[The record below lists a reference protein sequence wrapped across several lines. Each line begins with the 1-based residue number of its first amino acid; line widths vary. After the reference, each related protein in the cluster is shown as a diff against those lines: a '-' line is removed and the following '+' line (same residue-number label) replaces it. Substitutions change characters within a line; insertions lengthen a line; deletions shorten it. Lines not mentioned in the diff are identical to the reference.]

1 MIVKARP
8 LTAEAFMPYG
18 QVLMAKGDGPQRRE
32 FAAEMQNL
40 RPDAKPNLTFM
51 RVPVAQ
57 PPLLIT
63 VLERHR
69 FSNQAFVPLCG
80 TRHLVAVCPSAS
92 DGEPELADLRVFVAD
107 GSQAVNYNADVWH
120 APRAASQVRIFPSF
134 PAVAIRAPS
143 SRKRVVQIA
152 PCPVSTRRS
161 SSRVATS

>member
-1 MIVKARP
+1 MIVKAKP

-63 VLERHR
+63 ALERHR

-80 TRHLVAVCPSAS
+80 TRHLIAVCPSAS
-92 DGEPELADLRVFVAD
+92 DGEPELADLRAFVAD

-120 APRAASQVRIFPSF
+120 APRAALGAPGQFVMFRWDDGSPEDTETRTL
-134 PAVAIRAPS
+134 AAAINVEPED
-143 SRKRVVQIA
+143 
-152 PCPVSTRRS
+152 
-161 SSRVATS
+161 